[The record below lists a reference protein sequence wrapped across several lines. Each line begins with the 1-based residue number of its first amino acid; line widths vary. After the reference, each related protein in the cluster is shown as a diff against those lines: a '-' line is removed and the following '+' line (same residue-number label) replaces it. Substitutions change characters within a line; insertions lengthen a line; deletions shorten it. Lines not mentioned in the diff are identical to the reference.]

1 MSALNKGDEDDPGN
15 TPAFLNLADF
25 NTLLSDRDSEM
36 GEPTAGTINIQGISL
51 YLFILDLYIRFG
63 SKAIGTLF

>member
-15 TPAFLNLADF
+15 TQAFLNLADF

-36 GEPTAGTINIQGISL
+36 GEPAAGTINIQGISL

>member
-36 GEPTAGTINIQGISL
+36 GEPVAGTINIQGISL

>member
-25 NTLLSDRDSEM
+25 NTLLSDRDSKM
-36 GEPTAGTINIQGISL
+36 GEPAAGTINIQGISL